1 MHCCKKL
8 AVSDKVQQICVRRT
22 QRMIDIYGLEK
33 FKSKD
38 TWRERLQRLTVGMLE
53 WWRRECALTAELSC
67 LGMPP
72 RYAEKT
78 EMWEFLKNLVDQKK
92 KKKRGEKRKD
102 RCQNSVS
109 VVRAERA
116 DSSRIFLSFLHCGDF
131 NEKPISR
138 VCPDHRFLPQPV
150 TYLSTLIEFTGIQS
164 ASFSCS
170 SSLSVLGLS
179 ERRAATHL
187 PVCLQTFYITAS
199 ALVKPEHASVVTG
212 RRKKKKRETGRE

>member
-1 MHCCKKL
+1 MARKTT
-8 AVSDKVQQICVRRT
+8 AT
-22 QRMIDIYGLEK
+22 NGGNA
-33 FKSKD
+33 
-38 TWRERLQRLTVGMLE
+38 GMMETGVCAHSGVVLSRHAPTL
-53 WWRRECALTAELSC
+53 RRENRDVRISQKLSR
-67 LGMPP
+67 P
-72 RYAEKT
+72 
-78 EMWEFLKNLVDQKK
+78 KK
-92 KKKRGEKRKD
+92 KKKKGGNV
-102 RCQNSVS
+102 QTAAVS
-109 VVRAERA
+109 SFHSFTAEILMR
-116 DSSRIFLSFLHCGDF
+116 SQ
-131 NEKPISR
+131 SR

-212 RRKKKKRETGRE
+212 RRIES

>member
-1 MHCCKKL
+1 MCQTYSTNDRYLWVKEIEIQGHVARKTTATNGGNVGMMETGVCAHSGVVLSRHAPTLRRENRDVRISQKLSRPKKGRKEKTDVRTQSPL
-8 AVSDKVQQICVRRT
+8 REPNVQTAAVSS
-22 QRMIDIYGLEK
+22 
-33 FKSKD
+33 FHSF
-38 TWRERLQRLTVGMLE
+38 
-53 WWRRECALTAELSC
+53 TAEILMRS
-67 LGMPP
+67 
-72 RYAEKT
+72 
-78 EMWEFLKNLVDQKK
+78 Q
-92 KKKRGEKRKD
+92 
-102 RCQNSVS
+102 
-109 VVRAERA
+109 
-116 DSSRIFLSFLHCGDF
+116 
-131 NEKPISR
+131 SR

-212 RRKKKKRETGRE
+212 RRKKKKKR

>member
-92 KKKRGEKRKD
+92 KKKRGRKEKTDVRTQSPL
-102 RCQNSVS
+102 CEPNVQTAAVS
-109 VVRAERA
+109 SFHSFTAEILMR
-116 DSSRIFLSFLHCGDF
+116 SQ
-131 NEKPISR
+131 SR
-138 VCPDHRFLPQPV
+138 VCPDRRFLPQPV

>member
-22 QRMIDIYGLEK
+22 QRMIDIYGLEN

-131 NEKPISR
+131 NEKPITR
-138 VCPDHRFLPQPV
+138 
-150 TYLSTLIEFTGIQS
+150 LSWSSLFAS
-164 ASFSCS
+164 ASHIPVYFNWVHRDPISFVLLLLFPFCS
-170 SSLSVLGLS
+170 GLVRKTRSYSL
-179 ERRAATHL
+179 TCL
-187 PVCLQTFYITAS
+187 PANFLHHCIGTS
-199 ALVKPEHASVVTG
+199 
-212 RRKKKKRETGRE
+212 

>member
-8 AVSDKVQQICVRRT
+8 AVRAKVQQICVRRT
-22 QRMIDIYGLEK
+22 QRMIDIYVLK
-33 FKSKD
+33 KIKSKD
-38 TWRERLQRLTVGMLE
+38 RWRERLQRLTVGMLE
-53 WWRRECALTAELSC
+53 WWRRECALTAELPC

-72 RYAEKT
+72 RYTEKT

-92 KKKRGEKRKD
+92 REKSKD
-102 RCQNSVS
+102 RCQDSAPLHEPNVQTAAVS
-109 VVRAERA
+109 SFHPFTAEILMR
-116 DSSRIFLSFLHCGDF
+116 SL
-131 NEKPISR
+131 SR

-199 ALVKPEHASVVTG
+199 ALVKPEHASTVTG
-212 RRKKKKRETGRE
+212 RRKKKKRDSERIES

>member
-8 AVSDKVQQICVRRT
+8 AVSDKVQQMCQTYSTNDRYLWVKEIEIQGHVARKTTATNGGNVGMMETGVCAHSGVVLSRHAPTLRRENRDVRISQRLSRPKKGRKEKTDVRT
-22 QRMIDIYGLEK
+22 QSPL
-33 FKSKD
+33 
-38 TWRERLQRLTVGMLE
+38 REPNVQTAAVSSFHSF
-53 WWRRECALTAELSC
+53 TAEILMRS
-67 LGMPP
+67 
-72 RYAEKT
+72 
-78 EMWEFLKNLVDQKK
+78 Q
-92 KKKRGEKRKD
+92 
-102 RCQNSVS
+102 
-109 VVRAERA
+109 
-116 DSSRIFLSFLHCGDF
+116 
-131 NEKPISR
+131 SR

-212 RRKKKKRETGRE
+212 RRKKKKRDRERIES